1 MFPVT
6 TSVEGQFKPVRTPPL
21 AFCLCFTLFWAGHAF
36 AIDWPQWRGPNRAAV
51 WTESGIV
58 EKLPTTGLKVLWRAP
73 VAMGYSSPVIAAGKV
88 YLSDAELNKP
98 MVRERVH
105 CLEADSGKMR
115 WSYCYET
122 PAPDWFFTEDQAR
135 GPGATPI
142 VWKGKVYA
150 LDLFGNLVCLDTKDG
165 HVVWKKN
172 LKEEFQMKET
182 SADSS
187 PLIEGDLLILMLG
200 GKQGA
205 GIVALDRNTG
215 REVWR
220 ALDEAVTWS
229 SPIVINAGGV
239 RQLIVWTQQSVSSL
253 NPANGKLYWREATST
268 GGSPGTAGVSTPVF
282 QDSYL
287 LVSGWMFQLEKD
299 RPAGRTLWPEG
310 QGVSRRILSDTSTG
324 MLLGNYVYSAK
335 TGGEFLCLKA
345 ATGEEI
351 WKTNAVTDLINGASI
366 HVTGNGN
373 SAFLFNDRGEL
384 IQARLAPSG
393 YEEISRTKL
402 IEPTSRFG
410 SRKVAWAAPAFAHQN
425 VYARNDQELICVSLA
440 ANSYRADRRG
450 K

>member
-1 MFPVT
+1 
-6 TSVEGQFKPVRTPPL
+6 
-21 AFCLCFTLFWAGHAF
+21 
-36 AIDWPQWRGPNRAAV
+36 
-51 WTESGIV
+51 
-58 EKLPTTGLKVLWRAP
+58 
-73 VAMGYSSPVIAAGKV
+73 
-88 YLSDAELNKP
+88 
-98 MVRERVH
+98 
-105 CLEADSGKMR
+105 
-115 WSYCYET
+115 
-122 PAPDWFFTEDQAR
+122 
-135 GPGATPI
+135 
-142 VWKGKVYA
+142 
-150 LDLFGNLVCLDTKDG
+150 
-165 HVVWKKN
+165 
-172 LKEEFQMKET
+172 MKET
-182 SADSS
+182 SVDAS

-200 GKQGA
+200 GKGGA

-220 ALDEAVTWS
+220 ALDETVTWS
-229 SPIVINAGGV
+229 SPIVIDAGGV

-282 QDSYL
+282 QDGYL

-299 RPAGRTLWPEG
+299 RPAGKTLWPEG
-310 QGVSRRILSDTSTG
+310 PGVSRRILSDTSTG
-324 MLLGNYVYSAK
+324 MLSGDYVYSAK

-351 WKTNAVTDLINGASI
+351 WKTSAVTDLINGASV

-384 IQARLAPSG
+384 IQVRLAPSG

-402 IEPTSRFG
+402 IEPTSPFG
-410 SRKVAWAAPAFAHQN
+410 SRKVAWAAPAFAHKN

-440 ANSYRADRRG
+440 ANSYAADRRG